1 MDLVSGLNGVLRDA
15 NNLVLSGRD
24 SLQFVRVKTSL
35 VVISVALA
43 NMIHS
48 DASGASTT
56 LQRSRQCI
64 VVITDSWISN
74 HGLLA
79 WFERDDHFEWHQ
91 RGGPIPTV
99 VGRAGLAWG
108 RRELNVT
115 NLPGPVKREGD
126 DKAPAGIF
134 RLGTAFGYSAKPIP
148 TRMPYLALSKQIVAV
163 DDPGSRY
170 YNRLVDITKIK
181 HPDWKSAENMILA
194 DQRYKWGV
202 VVRHNEPPK
211 PGAGSCIF
219 LHVWLRGD
227 TSTSGC
233 TAMAEQYL
241 RRLIGW
247 LDPAKAPL
255 LVQLPRP
262 IYNEVRLSWG
272 LPGS

>member
-48 DASGASTT
+48 DASGALTA

-134 RLGTAFGYSAKPIP
+134 LTLLQS
-148 TRMPYLALSKQIVAV
+148 V
-163 DDPGSRY
+163 SRY
-170 YNRLVDITKIK
+170 HED
-181 HPDWKSAENMILA
+181 
-194 DQRYKWGV
+194 
-202 VVRHNEPPK
+202 
-211 PGAGSCIF
+211 
-219 LHVWLRGD
+219 
-227 TSTSGC
+227 
-233 TAMAEQYL
+233 
-241 RRLIGW
+241 
-247 LDPAKAPL
+247 
-255 LVQLPRP
+255 
-262 IYNEVRLSWG
+262 
-272 LPGS
+272 